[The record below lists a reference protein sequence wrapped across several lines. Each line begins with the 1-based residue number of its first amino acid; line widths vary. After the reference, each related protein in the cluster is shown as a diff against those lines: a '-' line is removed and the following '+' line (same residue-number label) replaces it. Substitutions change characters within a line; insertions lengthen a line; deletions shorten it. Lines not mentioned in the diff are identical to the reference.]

1 MRQGLPEV
9 CHEDRRFDHCGAAS
23 RELRLAAG
31 TLRPATHADKYVLWR
46 KSTGADGRAM
56 STDRALQGY
65 LQEAASWDG
74 DRVAQA
80 ARAAAAA
87 WRVAA
92 AGWLCAVASVAALT
106 LLMPL
111 KRVEPYLIRVDNST
125 GAVDVV
131 PVYTGHIPLGEAVT
145 RYFLTHYITVCERYD
160 YAMAE
165 SDYEECGAFNSVRLN
180 QAMYVKW
187 NRANPRSPL
196 NVHKDGSTETI
207 RIQSV
212 SFFKR
217 ANGVSELAQ
226 VRYARIERQEDGDPG
241 RITRWI
247 ASIEY
252 RYGTPPDDPRTR
264 SWNPLGFEVLDLGI
278 EPEVLGLPQE
288 SAGQ

>member
-1 MRQGLPEV
+1 
-9 CHEDRRFDHCGAAS
+9 
-23 RELRLAAG
+23 
-31 TLRPATHADKYVLWR
+31 
-46 KSTGADGRAM
+46 M

-65 LQEAASWDG
+65 LQEAASWDA

-80 ARAAAAA
+80 ARAAAVA

-125 GAVDVV
+125 GVVDVV
-131 PVYTGHIPLGEAVT
+131 PVYTGHISLGEAVT

-165 SDYEECGAFNSVRLN
+165 SDYEECGAFNAARLN
-180 QAMYVKW
+180 QAMYAKW
-187 NRANPRSPL
+187 NRANPSSPL

-226 VRYARIERQEDGDPG
+226 VRYARIERRGDGDPG
-241 RITRWI
+241 RITHWI

-278 EPEVLGLPQE
+278 EREVLGIPQQ
-288 SAGQ
+288 SAGR